1 MILKASKKVGTLM
14 LTSLLCGMLFSSYS
28 AIAYDRGEN
37 VAQKTASFKHERG
50 NHMARDFKKMVKYL
64 KLSEEQQEKM
74 KSIRTNASEQRTGFK
89 QSMKSFHAKTKVLL
103 EASLFDEQGFNAL
116 YSQYQEEFQEMASFK
131 VKSKHAMLQILNKEQ
146 QEKFFKF
153 ERKTKR

>member
-1 MILKASKKVGTLM
+1 MILKVSKKVGTLM

-103 EASLFDEQGFNAL
+103 EHRYLMSKGLML
-116 YSQYQEEFQEMASFK
+116 Y
-131 VKSKHAMLQILNKEQ
+131 ILNT
-146 QEKFFKF
+146 
-153 ERKTKR
+153 RKNFRKWHHLK

>member
-1 MILKASKKVGTLM
+1 
-14 LTSLLCGMLFSSYS
+14 
-28 AIAYDRGEN
+28 
-37 VAQKTASFKHERG
+37 
-50 NHMARDFKKMVKYL
+50 
-64 KLSEEQQEKM
+64 
-74 KSIRTNASEQRTGFK
+74 
-89 QSMKSFHAKTKVLL
+89 MKSFHAKTKVLL